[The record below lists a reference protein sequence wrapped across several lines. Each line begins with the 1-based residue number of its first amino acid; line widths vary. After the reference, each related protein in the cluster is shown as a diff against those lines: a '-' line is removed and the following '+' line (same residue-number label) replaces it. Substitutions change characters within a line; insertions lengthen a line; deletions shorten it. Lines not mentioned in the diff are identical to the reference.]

1 MPAMFLYRD
10 PVEVVASTLR
20 DTTAVLW
27 AKGKRQAGFLT
38 GLDWRETVEMRDVEY
53 LAHCF
58 ARYFEMAERNSGR
71 ISPLNYVDITPD
83 NFPAI
88 LERGLR
94 FDPGADELAL
104 MLEQFQ
110 YYSKDDSN
118 EQRFKFDSVEK
129 RASITEADK
138 ALIDD
143 LCRDL
148 IEKLDRNPTNLFGD
162 ADCSADG

>member
-1 MPAMFLYRD
+1 
-10 PVEVVASTLR
+10 
-20 DTTAVLW
+20 
-27 AKGKRQAGFLT
+27 
-38 GLDWRETVEMRDVEY
+38 
-53 LAHCF
+53 
-58 ARYFEMAERNSGR
+58 
-71 ISPLNYVDITPD
+71 
-83 NFPAI
+83 
-88 LERGLR
+88 
-94 FDPGADELAL
+94 

-138 ALIDD
+138 VLIDD